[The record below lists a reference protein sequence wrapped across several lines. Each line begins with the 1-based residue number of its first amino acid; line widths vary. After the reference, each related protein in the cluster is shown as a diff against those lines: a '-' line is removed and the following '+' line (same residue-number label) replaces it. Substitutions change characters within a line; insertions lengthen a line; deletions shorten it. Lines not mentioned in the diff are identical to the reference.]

1 MPRTNVLRLEAERC
15 CHPPSERRC
24 SVIAGGQSESTTQ
37 VTRPSSRSL
46 TSMSPPLTP
55 MVLRSLVCC
64 GPANNTIPVDQA
76 FDRSVR
82 APLSESL
89 REGLEQ
95 LGARHHANQL
105 TFGQAIRE
113 AM

>member
-1 MPRTNVLRLEAERC
+1 
-15 CHPPSERRC
+15 
-24 SVIAGGQSESTTQ
+24 
-37 VTRPSSRSL
+37 
-46 TSMSPPLTP
+46 

-113 AM
+113 AMVLQFAAGWPPLLPPHQHAVMSYATSDPRYGITIEYDDEIDCQ